1 MSKLYFRYATMGAGK
16 SLDLLKTAYNYE
28 ERNKKVLLLTSK
40 FDNRHG
46 LDKITSRVG
55 LSMPAISIS
64 DTTNIFEY
72 VKLQHSVNRYDCV
85 LIDEAQ
91 FLTKEHIWQ
100 LTNIVDEL
108 NLTVITYGL
117 RIDYMGEP
125 FEGSCYLMSLAD
137 KIEELKTICEFGD
150 KATMNLRVLDGT
162 PVFEGEQISIGGD
175 ESYVPVCRKYY
186 KQQYNIYKEKGWV
199 KK

>member
-28 ERNKKVLLLTSK
+28 ERNKNVLLLTSK

-64 DTTNIFEY
+64 DTTDIFQY
-72 VKLQHSVNRYDCV
+72 VKLQHSVNEYDCI
-85 LIDEAQ
+85 LIDEVQ
-91 FLTKEHIWQ
+91 FLTKKHIWQ
-100 LTNIVDEL
+100 LTDIVDKL
-108 NLTVITYGL
+108 DINVITYGL
-117 RIDYMGEP
+117 RIDYRGEP
-125 FEGSCYLMSLAD
+125 FEGSCYLMALAD

-150 KATMNLRVLDGT
+150 KATMNLRKINGES
-162 PVFEGEQISIGGD
+162 VFEGEQISIGGN
-175 ESYVPVCRKYY
+175 ESYIPVCRKYY
-186 KQQYNIYKEKGWV
+186 KEELN
-199 KK
+199 KKNKTEIK

>member
-28 ERNKKVLLLTSK
+28 ERNKNVLLLTSK

-64 DTTNIFEY
+64 DTTDIFQY
-72 VKLQHSVNRYDCV
+72 VKLQHSVNEYDCV
-85 LIDEAQ
+85 LIDEVQ
-91 FLTKEHIWQ
+91 FLTKKHIWQ
-100 LTNIVDEL
+100 LTDIVDKL
-108 NLTVITYGL
+108 GINVITYGL
-117 RIDYMGEP
+117 RIDYRGEP
-125 FEGSCYLMSLAD
+125 FEGSCYLMALAD

-150 KATMNLRVLDGT
+150 KATMNLRKINGES
-162 PVFEGEQISIGGD
+162 VFEGKQISIGGN
-175 ESYVPVCRKYY
+175 ESYIPVCRKYY
-186 KQQYNIYKEKGWV
+186 KEELN
-199 KK
+199 KKNKTEIK

>member
-28 ERNKKVLLLTSK
+28 ERNKNVLLLTSK
-40 FDNRHG
+40 FDDRHG

-64 DTTNIFEY
+64 NTTNIFEY
-72 VKLQHSVNRYDCV
+72 VKLQHSINRYDCV
-85 LIDEAQ
+85 LIDEVQ

-100 LTNIVDEL
+100 LTEIVDKL
-108 NLTVITYGL
+108 NITVITYGL

-125 FEGSCYLMSLAD
+125 FEGSCYLMAYAD

-150 KATMNLRVLDGT
+150 KATMNLRVINGE
-162 PVFEGEQISIGGD
+162 PVFEGNQVSIGGD
-175 ESYVPVCRKYY
+175 ESYIPVCRKYY
-186 KQQYNIYKEKGWV
+186 KQQLTKQEK
-199 KK
+199 KY

>member
-28 ERNKKVLLLTSK
+28 ERNKNVLLLTSK
-40 FDNRHG
+40 CDNRHG

-55 LSMPAISIS
+55 LSMPAVSIS

-72 VKLQHSVNRYDCV
+72 VSLQHSINRYDCI
-85 LIDEAQ
+85 LMDEVQ

-100 LTNIVDEL
+100 LTDIVDKLDL
-108 NLTVITYGL
+108 NVITYGL
-117 RIDYMGEP
+117 RIDYKGEP
-125 FEGSCYLMSLAD
+125 FEGSCYLMALAD

-150 KATMNLRVLDGT
+150 KATMNLRTINGESI
-162 PVFEGEQISIGGD
+162 FEGDQISIGGN
-175 ESYVPVCRKYY
+175 ESYIPVCRKYF
-186 KQQYNIYKEKGWV
+186 KQELN
-199 KK
+199 KKITSKLK

>member
-1 MSKLYFRYATMGAGK
+1 MGAGK

-28 ERNKKVLLLTSK
+28 ERNKNVLLLTSK

-64 DTTNIFEY
+64 DSTNIFEY
-72 VKLQHSVNRYDCV
+72 VKLQHSINKYDCV
-85 LIDEAQ
+85 LIDEVQ

-100 LTNIVDEL
+100 LTDIVDKL
-108 NLTVITYGL
+108 DLTVITYGL
-117 RIDYMGEP
+117 RIDYRGEP
-125 FEGSCYLMSLAD
+125 FEGSCYLMALSD

-150 KATMNLRVLDGT
+150 KATMNLRVVDGN
-162 PVFEGEQISIGGD
+162 PVFEGDQVSIGGN
-175 ESYVPVCRKYY
+175 ESYIPVCRKYY
-186 KQQYNIYKEKGWV
+186 KQQLL
-199 KK
+199 KKDKTIT

>member
-28 ERNKKVLLLTSK
+28 ERNKNVLLLTSK

-55 LSMPAISIS
+55 LTMPAVSIS
-64 DTTNIFEY
+64 DTTNIYEY
-72 VKLQHSVNRYDCV
+72 VKLQHSINRYDCV
-85 LIDEAQ
+85 LMDEVQ

-100 LTNIVDEL
+100 LTDIVDKL

-117 RIDYMGEP
+117 RIDYRGEP
-125 FEGSCYLMSLAD
+125 FEGSCY
-137 KIEELKTICEFGD
+137 FGD
-150 KATMNLRVLDGT
+150 KATMNLRTINGES
-162 PVFEGEQISIGGD
+162 VFEGDQISIGGN
-175 ESYVPVCRKYY
+175 ESYIPVCRKYF
-186 KQQYNIYKEKGWV
+186 KQELH
-199 KK
+199 KKDKTIT

>member
-28 ERNKKVLLLTSK
+28 ERNKNVLLLTSK

-64 DTTNIFEY
+64 DTTDIFQY
-72 VKLQHSVNRYDCV
+72 VKLQHSVNEYDCV
-85 LIDEAQ
+85 LIDEVQ
-91 FLTKEHIWQ
+91 FLTKKHIWQ
-100 LTNIVDEL
+100 LTDIVDKL
-108 NLTVITYGL
+108 DINVITYGL
-117 RIDYMGEP
+117 RIDYRGEP
-125 FEGSCYLMSLAD
+125 FEGSCYLMALAD

-150 KATMNLRVLDGT
+150 KATMNLRKINGES
-162 PVFEGEQISIGGD
+162 VFEGKQISIGGN
-175 ESYVPVCRKYY
+175 ESYIPVCRKYY
-186 KQQYNIYKEKGWV
+186 KEELN
-199 KK
+199 KKNKTEIK

>member
-1 MSKLYFRYATMGAGK
+1 MSKLYFRYSTMGAGK

-28 ERNKKVLLLTSK
+28 ERNKNVLLLTSK

-64 DTTNIFEY
+64 DSTNIFEY
-72 VKLQHSVNRYDCV
+72 VKLQHSINKYDCV
-85 LIDEAQ
+85 LIDEVQ

-100 LTNIVDEL
+100 LTDIVDKL
-108 NLTVITYGL
+108 DLTVITYGL
-117 RIDYMGEP
+117 RIDYRGEP
-125 FEGSCYLMSLAD
+125 FEGSCYLMALSD

-150 KATMNLRVLDGT
+150 KATMNLRVVDGN
-162 PVFEGEQISIGGD
+162 PVFEGDQVSIGGN
-175 ESYVPVCRKYY
+175 ESYIPVCRKYY
-186 KQQYNIYKEKGWV
+186 KQQLL
-199 KK
+199 KKDKTIT

>member
-28 ERNKKVLLLTSK
+28 ERNKNVLLLTSK

-64 DTTNIFEY
+64 NTTNIFEY
-72 VKLQHSVNRYDCV
+72 VKLQHSINRYDCV
-85 LIDEAQ
+85 LIDEVQ
-91 FLTKEHIWQ
+91 FLTKKHIWE
-100 LTNIVDEL
+100 LTDIVDKL

-117 RIDYMGEP
+117 RIDYRGEP
-125 FEGSCYLMSLAD
+125 FEGSCYLMALAD

-150 KATMNLRVLDGT
+150 KATMNLRVVDGEAL
-162 PVFEGEQISIGGD
+162 FEGDQVSIGGN
-175 ESYVPVCRKYY
+175 ESYIPVCRKYY
-186 KQQYNIYKEKGWV
+186 KQQLRSKT
-199 KK
+199 KKLN

>member
-72 VKLQHSVNRYDCV
+72 VKLQHSINRYDCV

-162 PVFEGEQISIGGD
+162 PVFEGEQISIGGN

>member
-72 VKLQHSVNRYDCV
+72 VKLQHSINRYDCV
-85 LIDEAQ
+85 LIDEVQ

-100 LTNIVDEL
+100 LTDIVDEL

-117 RIDYMGEP
+117 RIDYRGEP
-125 FEGSCYLMSLAD
+125 FEGSCYLMALAD

-150 KATMNLRVLDGT
+150 KATMNLRVVDGNS
-162 PVFEGEQISIGGD
+162 VFEGEQISIGGN

-186 KQQYNIYKEKGWV
+186 KQQLQQKNKSLT
-199 KK
+199 

>member
-1 MSKLYFRYATMGAGK
+1 MSKLYFRYSTMGAGK

-28 ERNKKVLLLTSK
+28 ERNKNVLLLTSK

-64 DTTNIFEY
+64 DSTNIFEY
-72 VKLQHSVNRYDCV
+72 VKLQHSINKYDCV
-85 LIDEAQ
+85 LIDEVQ

-100 LTNIVDEL
+100 LTDIVDKLDL
-108 NLTVITYGL
+108 NVITYGL
-117 RIDYMGEP
+117 RIDYRGEP
-125 FEGSCYLMSLAD
+125 FEGSCYLMALSD

-150 KATMNLRVLDGT
+150 KATMNLRVVDGN
-162 PVFEGEQISIGGD
+162 PVFEGDQVSIGGN
-175 ESYVPVCRKYY
+175 ESYIPVCRKYY
-186 KQQYNIYKEKGWV
+186 KQQLL
-199 KK
+199 KKDKTIT

>member
-28 ERNKKVLLLTSK
+28 ERNKNVLLLTSK

-64 DTTNIFEY
+64 DTTDIFQY
-72 VKLQHSVNRYDCV
+72 VKLQHSVNEYDCV
-85 LIDEAQ
+85 LIDEVQ
-91 FLTKEHIWQ
+91 FLTKKHIWQ
-100 LTNIVDEL
+100 LTDIVDKL
-108 NLTVITYGL
+108 DINVITYGL
-117 RIDYMGEP
+117 RIDYRGEP

-150 KATMNLRVLDGT
+150 KATMNLRKINGES
-162 PVFEGEQISIGGD
+162 VFEGEQISIGGN
-175 ESYVPVCRKYY
+175 ESYIPVCRKYY
-186 KQQYNIYKEKGWV
+186 KEELN
-199 KK
+199 KKNKTEIK

>member
-28 ERNKKVLLLTSK
+28 ERNKNVLLLTSK

-64 DTTNIFEY
+64 DTTDIFQY
-72 VKLQHSVNRYDCV
+72 VKLQHSVNEYDCV
-85 LIDEAQ
+85 LIDEVQ
-91 FLTKEHIWQ
+91 FLTKKHIWQ
-100 LTNIVDEL
+100 LTDIVDKL
-108 NLTVITYGL
+108 DINVITYGL
-117 RIDYMGEP
+117 RIDYRGEP
-125 FEGSCYLMSLAD
+125 FEGSCYLMALAD

-150 KATMNLRVLDGT
+150 KATMNLRKINGDS
-162 PVFEGEQISIGGD
+162 VFEGKQISIGGN
-175 ESYVPVCRKYY
+175 ESYIPVCRKYY
-186 KQQYNIYKEKGWV
+186 KEELN
-199 KK
+199 KKNKSEIK

>member
-28 ERNKKVLLLTSK
+28 ERNKNVLLLTSK
-40 FDNRHG
+40 FDNRNG

-85 LIDEAQ
+85 LIDEVQ
-91 FLTKEHIWQ
+91 FLTKKHIWE
-100 LTNIVDEL
+100 LTDIVDKL

-117 RIDYMGEP
+117 RVDYKGEP
-125 FEGSCYLMSLAD
+125 FEGSCYLMAYAD

-150 KATMNLRVLDGT
+150 KATMNLRVVDGE
-162 PVFEGEQISIGGD
+162 PVFEGEQVSIGGN
-175 ESYVPVCRKYY
+175 ESYIPVCRKYY
-186 KQQYNIYKEKGWV
+186 KQQLL
-199 KK
+199 KKDKTFT

>member
-28 ERNKKVLLLTSK
+28 ERNKNVLLLTSK

-64 DTTNIFEY
+64 DTTDIFQY
-72 VKLQHSVNRYDCV
+72 VKLQHSVNEYDCV
-85 LIDEAQ
+85 LIDEVQ
-91 FLTKEHIWQ
+91 FLTKKHIWQ
-100 LTNIVDEL
+100 LTDIVDKL
-108 NLTVITYGL
+108 DINVITYGL
-117 RIDYMGEP
+117 RIDYRGEP
-125 FEGSCYLMSLAD
+125 FEGSCYLMALAD

-150 KATMNLRVLDGT
+150 KATMNLRKINGES
-162 PVFEGEQISIGGD
+162 VFEGEQISIGGN
-175 ESYVPVCRKYY
+175 ESYIPVCRKYY
-186 KQQYNIYKEKGWV
+186 KEELN
-199 KK
+199 KKNKTEIK

>member
-28 ERNKKVLLLTSK
+28 ERNKNVLLLTSK

-64 DTTNIFEY
+64 DTTDIFQY
-72 VKLQHSVNRYDCV
+72 VKLQHSVNEYDCI
-85 LIDEAQ
+85 LIDEVQ
-91 FLTKEHIWQ
+91 FLTKKHIWQ
-100 LTNIVDEL
+100 LTDIVDKL
-108 NLTVITYGL
+108 DINVITYGL
-117 RIDYMGEP
+117 RIDYRGEP
-125 FEGSCYLMSLAD
+125 FEGSCYLMALAD

-150 KATMNLRVLDGT
+150 KATMNLRKINGES
-162 PVFEGEQISIGGD
+162 VFEGEQISIGGN
-175 ESYVPVCRKYY
+175 ESYIPVCRKYY
-186 KQQYNIYKEKGWV
+186 KEESN
-199 KK
+199 KKNKTEIK

>member
-28 ERNKKVLLLTSK
+28 ERNKNVLLLTSK

-64 DTTNIFEY
+64 DTTDIFQY
-72 VKLQHSVNRYDCV
+72 VKLQHSVNEYDCV
-85 LIDEAQ
+85 LIDEVQ
-91 FLTKEHIWQ
+91 YLTKKHIWQ
-100 LTNIVDEL
+100 LTDIVDKL
-108 NLTVITYGL
+108 DINVITYGL
-117 RIDYMGEP
+117 RIDYRGEP
-125 FEGSCYLMSLAD
+125 FEGSCYLMALAD

-150 KATMNLRVLDGT
+150 KATMNLRKINGES
-162 PVFEGEQISIGGD
+162 VFEGEQISIGGN
-175 ESYVPVCRKYY
+175 ESYIPVCRKYY
-186 KQQYNIYKEKGWV
+186 KEELN
-199 KK
+199 KKNKTEIK

>member
-28 ERNKKVLLLTSK
+28 ERNKNVLLLTSK

-55 LSMPAISIS
+55 LTMPAVSIS
-64 DTTNIFEY
+64 DTTNIYEY
-72 VKLQHSVNRYDCV
+72 VKLQHSINRYDCV
-85 LIDEAQ
+85 LMDEVQ

-100 LTNIVDEL
+100 LTDIVDKL

-117 RIDYMGEP
+117 RIDYRGEP
-125 FEGSCYLMSLAD
+125 FEGSCYLMALAD

-150 KATMNLRVLDGT
+150 KATMNLRTINGES
-162 PVFEGEQISIGGD
+162 VFEGDQISIGGN
-175 ESYVPVCRKYY
+175 ESYIPVCRKYF
-186 KQQYNIYKEKGWV
+186 KQELH
-199 KK
+199 KKDKTIT

>member
-28 ERNKKVLLLTSK
+28 ERNKNVLLLTSK

-55 LSMPAISIS
+55 LTMPAVSIS
-64 DTTNIFEY
+64 DTTNIYEY
-72 VKLQHSVNRYDCV
+72 VKLQHSINRYDCV
-85 LIDEAQ
+85 LMDEVQ

-100 LTNIVDEL
+100 LTDIVDKL

-117 RIDYMGEP
+117 RIDYRGEP
-125 FEGSCYLMSLAD
+125 FEGSCYLMALAG

-150 KATMNLRVLDGT
+150 KATMNLRTINGES
-162 PVFEGEQISIGGD
+162 VFEGDQISIGGN
-175 ESYVPVCRKYY
+175 ESYIPVCRKYF
-186 KQQYNIYKEKGWV
+186 KQELH
-199 KK
+199 KKDKTIT

>member
-28 ERNKKVLLLTSK
+28 ERNKNVLLLTSK

-55 LSMPAISIS
+55 LSMPAVSIS
-64 DTTNIFEY
+64 SETNIFEY
-72 VKLQHSVNRYDCV
+72 VKQHHYINRYDCV
-85 LIDEAQ
+85 LIDEVQ
-91 FLTKEHIWQ
+91 FLTKKHIWE
-100 LTNIVDEL
+100 LTDIVDKL

-117 RIDYMGEP
+117 RIDYRGEP
-125 FEGSCYLMSLAD
+125 FEGSCYLMALAD

-150 KATMNLRVLDGT
+150 KATMNLRVVDGEAL
-162 PVFEGEQISIGGD
+162 FEGDQVSIGGN
-175 ESYVPVCRKYY
+175 ESYIPVCRKYY
-186 KQQYNIYKEKGWV
+186 KQQLRTKT
-199 KK
+199 KKLN

>member
-28 ERNKKVLLLTSK
+28 ERNKNVLLLTSK

-46 LDKITSRVG
+46 LDNITSRVG

-85 LIDEAQ
+85 LIDEVQ
-91 FLTKEHIWQ
+91 FLTKDHIWQ
-100 LTNIVDEL
+100 LTDIVDKL

-117 RIDYMGEP
+117 RIDYRGEP
-125 FEGSCYLMSLAD
+125 FEGSCYLMALAD

-150 KATMNLRVLDGT
+150 KATMNLRVIDGEPT
-162 PVFEGEQISIGGD
+162 FEGEQVSIGGN
-175 ESYVPVCRKYY
+175 ESYLPVCRKYY
-186 KQQYNIYKEKGWV
+186 KQQLL
-199 KK
+199 KKDKTIT

>member
-28 ERNKKVLLLTSK
+28 ERNKNVLLLTSK

-55 LSMPAISIS
+55 LSMPAVSIS
-64 DTTNIFEY
+64 DTTNIYEY
-72 VKLQHSVNRYDCV
+72 VKLQHSINRYDCV
-85 LIDEAQ
+85 LMDEVQ

-100 LTNIVDEL
+100 LTDIVDNL

-117 RIDYMGEP
+117 RIDYRGEP
-125 FEGSCYLMSLAD
+125 FEGSCYLMALAD

-150 KATMNLRVLDGT
+150 KATMNLRTINGES
-162 PVFEGEQISIGGD
+162 VFEGDQISIGGN
-175 ESYVPVCRKYY
+175 ESYIPVCRKYF
-186 KQQYNIYKEKGWV
+186 KQELQ
-199 KK
+199 KKDKTIT

>member
-28 ERNKKVLLLTSK
+28 ERNKNVLLLTSK
-40 FDNRHG
+40 FDNRNG

-85 LIDEAQ
+85 LIDEVQ
-91 FLTKEHIWQ
+91 FLTKKHIWE
-100 LTNIVDEL
+100 LTEIVDKL

-117 RIDYMGEP
+117 RIDYKGEP
-125 FEGSCYLMSLAD
+125 FEGSCYLMAYAD

-150 KATMNLRVLDGT
+150 KATMNLRVVDGE
-162 PVFEGEQISIGGD
+162 PVFEGEQVSIGGN
-175 ESYVPVCRKYY
+175 ESYIPVCRKYY
-186 KQQYNIYKEKGWV
+186 KQQLL
-199 KK
+199 KKDKTIT

>member
-28 ERNKKVLLLTSK
+28 ERNKNVLLLTSK

-64 DTTNIFEY
+64 DDTDIFQY
-72 VKLQHSVNRYDCV
+72 VKLQNSVNEYDCI
-85 LIDEAQ
+85 LIDEVQ
-91 FLTKEHIWQ
+91 FLTKKHIWQ
-100 LTNIVDEL
+100 LTDIVDKL
-108 NLTVITYGL
+108 DINVITYGL
-117 RIDYMGEP
+117 RIDYRGEP
-125 FEGSCYLMSLAD
+125 FEGSCYLMAIAD

-150 KATMNLRVLDGT
+150 KATMNLRKINGES
-162 PVFEGEQISIGGD
+162 VFEGEQISIGGN
-175 ESYVPVCRKYY
+175 ESYIPVCRKYY
-186 KQQYNIYKEKGWV
+186 KEELN
-199 KK
+199 KKNKTEIK

>member
-1 MSKLYFRYATMGAGK
+1 MSKLYFRYSTMGAGK

-28 ERNKKVLLLTSK
+28 ERNKNVLLLTSK

-64 DTTNIFEY
+64 DSTNIFEY
-72 VKLQHSVNRYDCV
+72 VKLQHSINKYDCV
-85 LIDEAQ
+85 LIDEVQ

-100 LTNIVDEL
+100 LTDIVDKL
-108 NLTVITYGL
+108 DLTVITYGL
-117 RIDYMGEP
+117 RIDYRGEP
-125 FEGSCYLMSLAD
+125 FEGSCYLMALSD

-150 KATMNLRVLDGT
+150 KATMNLRVVDGN
-162 PVFEGEQISIGGD
+162 PVFEGDQVSIGGN
-175 ESYVPVCRKYY
+175 ESYLPVCRKYY
-186 KQQYNIYKEKGWV
+186 KQQLL
-199 KK
+199 KKDKTIT

>member
-28 ERNKKVLLLTSK
+28 ERNKNVLLLTSK

-55 LSMPAISIS
+55 LSMPAVSIS
-64 DTTNIFEY
+64 DTTNIYEY
-72 VKLQHSVNRYDCV
+72 VKLQHSINRYDCV
-85 LIDEAQ
+85 LMDEVQ

-100 LTNIVDEL
+100 LTDIVDKL

-117 RIDYMGEP
+117 RIDYRGEP
-125 FEGSCYLMSLAD
+125 FEGSCYLMALAD

-150 KATMNLRVLDGT
+150 KATMNLRTINGES
-162 PVFEGEQISIGGD
+162 VFEGDQISIGGN
-175 ESYVPVCRKYY
+175 ESYIPVCRKYF
-186 KQQYNIYKEKGWV
+186 KQELH
-199 KK
+199 KKDKTIT

>member
-28 ERNKKVLLLTSK
+28 ERNKNVLLLTSN
-40 FDNRHG
+40 FDNRNG
-46 LDKITSRVG
+46 LNKITSRVG
-55 LSMPAISIS
+55 LSMSAISIS

-72 VKLQHSVNRYDCV
+72 VKLQHSINKYDCI
-85 LIDEAQ
+85 LIDEVQ

-100 LTNIVDEL
+100 LTDIVDKL

-117 RIDYMGEP
+117 RIDYRGEP
-125 FEGSCYLMSLAD
+125 FEGSCYLMALSD

-150 KATMNLRVLDGT
+150 KATMNLRVVDGE
-162 PVFEGEQISIGGD
+162 PVFEGNQVSIGGN
-175 ESYVPVCRKYY
+175 ESYIPVCRKYF
-186 KQQYNIYKEKGWV
+186 KEQLL
-199 KK
+199 KKDKTFI